1 MKGLLFFGLL
11 LIVLLVASF
20 ALAKETTKP
29 NEGFVNPG
37 SNASL
42 LAPAIVVPQ
51 VNPKPT
57 VLEGTTPAPYLPPAE
72 KSYGPALG
80 EIARVNTL
88 PYNDPALEAAPY
100 KRLAELK
107 ESLQAF
113 FTFEAKG
120 LEKMSDPEVQLP
132 LTTARGDLS
141 RLTDEISVLKRNP
154 GIGSSLTQGQADDIR
169 ANLIYLQRKYR
180 LSVNSASGTS
190 SQILEGFADAL
201 LGEGDR
207 LTLKDLKDLRV
218 SVLAEITRLS
228 ASGTTDPVINARITS
243 LNTIKKNIDTLVTE
257 VENGT
262 RLASQIPIMK
272 IDVKK
277 FLPLMSDPSKPLPQL
292 LNENNLPA
300 SAANVFPAYES
311 GDKTGAKAAQNLY
324 EKYGDAVFNGLSWDL
339 GLKYTAPHEVAL
351 EAAKA
356 IQALPSLKSS
366 QQGFKMTGG
375 LHEPKTGNTFMN
387 ASGPE
392 DSRYPSS
399 NTFRGEME
407 AVTATAESQ
416 RLDGK
421 TPKVMGAAAKFDWR
435 EKASNICESIRKRG
449 LNPEDFGCS
458 SPSRRVSPD
467 YSWRGEARMVC
478 TRLLTTPD
486 PGLPETCGCPPANW
500 PGWRS

>member
-1 MKGLLFFGLL
+1 
-11 LIVLLVASF
+11 
-20 ALAKETTKP
+20 
-29 NEGFVNPG
+29 
-37 SNASL
+37 
-42 LAPAIVVPQ
+42 
-51 VNPKPT
+51 
-57 VLEGTTPAPYLPPAE
+57 
-72 KSYGPALG
+72 
-80 EIARVNTL
+80 
-88 PYNDPALEAAPY
+88 
-100 KRLAELK
+100 
-107 ESLQAF
+107 
-113 FTFEAKG
+113 
-120 LEKMSDPEVQLP
+120 
-132 LTTARGDLS
+132 
-141 RLTDEISVLKRNP
+141 
-154 GIGSSLTQGQADDIR
+154 
-169 ANLIYLQRKYR
+169 
-180 LSVNSASGTS
+180 
-190 SQILEGFADAL
+190 

-228 ASGTTDPVINARITS
+228 ASGTTDPVINARINS
-243 LNTIKKNIDTLVTE
+243 LNTIKNNIDTLVTE

-324 EKYGDAVFNGLSWDL
+324 ERYGDAVFNGLSWDL

-356 IQALPSLKSS
+356 VQALPALTPS

-458 SPSRRVSPD
+458 SSSRRVSPD

-486 PGLPETCGCPPANW
+486 PGLPETCGCPPTNW

>member
-72 KSYGPALG
+72 ISYGPALG

-88 PYNDPALEAAPY
+88 PYNNPALEAAPY

-180 LSVNSASGTS
+180 LSVNSASGTT

-201 LGEGDR
+201 LGEADR

-243 LNTIKKNIDTLVTE
+243 LNTIKKNIDTLVIE

-356 IQALPSLKSS
+356 IQALPGLTPS

-458 SPSRRVSPD
+458 SSSRRVSPD

-486 PGLPETCGCPPANW
+486 PGLPETCGCPPTNW

>member
-72 KSYGPALG
+72 ISYGPALG

-228 ASGTTDPVINARITS
+228 ASGTTDPVINARIDS
-243 LNTIKKNIDTLVTE
+243 LNTIKNNIDTIVTE

-262 RLASQIPIMK
+262 RLESQIPIMK
-272 IDVKK
+272 MDVKK
-277 FLPLMSDPSKPLPQL
+277 FLPLMSDPSEPLPQL

-311 GDKTGAKAAQNLY
+311 GDKSGAKMAQNLY
-324 EKYGDAVFNGLSWDL
+324 ERYGDAVFNGLSWDL

-356 IQALPSLKSS
+356 VQALPALTPS

-375 LHEPKTGNTFMN
+375 LHEPKTENTFMN
-387 ASGPE
+387 ATGPE
-392 DSRYPSS
+392 DPRYPSS

-458 SPSRRVSPD
+458 SSSRRVSPD

-486 PGLPETCGCPPANW
+486 PGLPETCGCPPTNW

>member
-72 KSYGPALG
+72 ISYGPALG

-88 PYNDPALEAAPY
+88 PYNNPALEAAPY

-180 LSVNSASGTS
+180 LSVNSASGTT

-201 LGEGDR
+201 LGEADR

-218 SVLAEITRLS
+218 SVLTEITRLS

-243 LNTIKKNIDTLVTE
+243 LNTIKKNIDTLVIE

-356 IQALPSLKSS
+356 IQALPGLTPS

-387 ASGPE
+387 ATGPE
-392 DSRYPSS
+392 DPRYPSS

-458 SPSRRVSPD
+458 SSSRRVSPD

-486 PGLPETCGCPPANW
+486 PGLPETCGCPPTNW